1 MTLPALG
8 VQQQDPIT
16 VIHAQLIIM
25 NTLEFV
31 KLAVLIS
38 IMETT
43 PHKFAKVVTVPVII
57 VMVVVVVDVHHV
69 LQPNI

>member
-1 MTLPALG
+1 MS

-31 KLAVLIS
+31 KLAVLIN

-43 PHKFAKVVTVPVII
+43 PHKFAKVVIVPVII
-57 VMVVVVVDVHHV
+57 VVVVIVMNVLHV